1 MRGLLTKLS
10 DREEDIMSILW
21 NTDKS
26 LTATE
31 IFHCNEEISKNTIQ
45 VVLRNLL
52 KKEYIKVSDVVY
64 SGTTLSRSYT
74 YVITAEEYA
83 ADQLQALKNTTFNF
97 SHTSFLEYMKKYGN
111 QDIIDGLKENA

>member
-10 DREEDIMSILW
+10 DREEDVMSILW

-74 YVITAEEYA
+74 YLITAEEYA
-83 ADQLQALKNTTFNF
+83 ADQLQALKNSTFSF
-97 SHTSFLEYMKKYGN
+97 SHTAFYEYMKKYGN
-111 QDIIDGLKENA
+111 QDILDGIKKNS

>member
-10 DREEDIMSILW
+10 DREEDVMSILW

-31 IFHCNEEISKNTIQ
+31 IYHCNEDISKNTIQ

-52 KKEYIKVSDVVY
+52 KKEYI
-64 SGTTLSRSYT
+64 GTTLSRSYT
-74 YVITAEEYA
+74 YLITAEEYA
-83 ADQLQALKNTTFNF
+83 ADQLQALKNSTFSF
-97 SHTSFLEYMKKYGN
+97 SHAAFLEYMKKYGN
-111 QDIIDGLKENA
+111 QDILDGIRKNA